1 MSYTINPDSLSS
13 LLYPVSYRSIESS
26 AVIQQQVDV
35 YVGGSLAGS
44 FLAAQTG
51 TSGSSAVFDTNVQ
64 SFLYSDVA
72 PLTGTKTSYF
82 GALDTYSLT
91 NNSDVIKSVFF
102 VSNNQTVSSAGF
114 IVTSTACQFS
124 STGFVIPS
132 QFYGDDNDFNLS
144 DFYQPSANPFK
155 FLTTNNQDR
164 RCNED
169 GNIFLS
175 FVGRGVNAAQFEFW
189 TKSGTSAVT
198 IVDFVNSTANND
210 LYTISIGVANVFGSS
225 AIFHSG
231 NFPNNSSA
239 YSFYEVSVGNYS
251 GSYLQRSEK
260 IQVNIEPNCNDNIDL
275 HWFGKYGGAESYQ
288 FRGLIQDLQ
297 NTNAD
302 IINISQP
309 WSVVSNPRANSYDK
323 TIIKT
328 NQRVNKRK
336 QVKCSIPHEDAVY
349 IASMFYSPE
358 VYIIE
363 NGKYVNVTISN
374 AETLT
379 DNNRATDIE
388 VSFEITYPNKPTAQ
402 L

>member
-13 LLYPVSYRSIESS
+13 LFYPVSYRSIESS
-26 AVIQQQVDV
+26 AVVQQQIDV

-51 TSGSSAVFDTNVQ
+51 TSGSSAVFDTNIQ

-72 PLTGTKTSYF
+72 PLTGSKTSLF
-82 GALDTYSLT
+82 GTLDLYSLT
-91 NNSDVIKSVFF
+91 TNTDVIKSVFC
-102 VSNNQTVSSAGF
+102 VSKNQTVSSAGF
-114 IVTSTACQFS
+114 LVTSTASQFS

-132 QFYGDDNDFNLS
+132 QFYGDENNFNLNDFYS
-144 DFYQPSANPFK
+144 PSANPFR

-164 RCNED
+164 RCNDD

-175 FVGRGVNAAQFEFW
+175 FIGKGANAAQFEFW
-189 TKSGTSAVT
+189 TKAGSSAVT

-210 LYTISIGVANVFGSS
+210 LYTLSIGVANVFGSS

-239 YSFYEVSVGNYS
+239 YSFYEVSVGNYT
-251 GSYLQRSEK
+251 GSYSRLSEK
-260 IQVNIEPNCNDNIDL
+260 IQVNIEPNCKDNIDL

-297 NTNAD
+297 NANAD

-309 WSVVSNPRANSYDK
+309 WNVAASPRANSFDK

-336 QVKCSIPHEDAVY
+336 QVKCNIPHEDAIY
-349 IASMFYSPE
+349 ISSMFYSPE

>member
-13 LLYPVSYRSIESS
+13 LLYPVSYRSLEPS
-26 AVIQQQVDV
+26 AVVQQQIDV

-51 TSGSSAVFDTNVQ
+51 TSGSSAVFDTNIQ

-72 PLTGTKTSYF
+72 PVTGIKTSFF
-82 GALDTYSLT
+82 GTLDTYSLT
-91 NNSDVIKSVFF
+91 TNTDVIKSVYT
-102 VSNNQTVSSAGF
+102 VAKNQTVSTAGF
-114 IVTSTACQFS
+114 LVTSTAGQNS
-124 STGFVIPS
+124 ATAFVIPS
-132 QFYGDDNDFNLS
+132 QFYENEFDLN
-144 DFYQPSANPFK
+144 DFYQPSANPFR

-164 RCNED
+164 RCNDD

-175 FVGRGVNAAQFEFW
+175 FVGKGVNAGRIVF
-189 TKSGTSAVT
+189 TDNGGTTAET
-198 IVDFVNSTANND
+198 IIDFVNSSANND
-210 LYTISIGVANVFGSS
+210 LYSLSVGVANIFGSS
-225 AIFHSG
+225 AIFHAG
-231 NFPNNSSA
+231 NFPASPTA
-239 YSFYEVSVGNYS
+239 YNYYSVSVGYYD
-251 GSYLQRSEK
+251 GSYTARSEV
-260 IQVNIEPNCNDNIDL
+260 IDINIEPTCNNNIDL

-288 FRGLIQDLQ
+288 FRGLIIDLQ
-297 NTNAD
+297 NANAD

-309 WSVVSNPRANSYDK
+309 WSVVSNPRANSFDK

-349 IASMFYSPE
+349 VASMFYSPE

-363 NGKYVNVTISN
+363 NGKYVNVSISN
-374 AETLT
+374 GDIVT
-379 DNNRATDIE
+379 DNNRTTDIE
-388 VSFEITYPNKPTAQ
+388 LSFEITYPNKPTAQ

>member
-13 LLYPVSYRSIESS
+13 LLYPVSYRSIEPS
-26 AVIQQQVDV
+26 AVVQQQIDV

-72 PLTGTKTSYF
+72 PVTGTKTSFF
-82 GALDTYSLT
+82 GTLDTYSLT
-91 NNSDVIKSVFF
+91 TNTDVIKSVYA
-102 VSNNQTVSSAGF
+102 VSKNQTVSSAGF
-114 IVTSTACQFS
+114 LVTSTASQTS
-124 STGFVIPS
+124 STAYVIPS
-132 QFYGDDNDFNLS
+132 QFYENEFDLN

-155 FLTTNNQDR
+155 FLSTNNQDR
-164 RCNED
+164 RCNDD

-175 FVGRGVNAAQFEFW
+175 FIGKGVNAGQFEFW

-198 IVDFVNSTANND
+198 IVDFVNATANND
-210 LYTISIGVANVFGSS
+210 LYTISVGVANIFGSS
-225 AIFHSG
+225 AVFHSG
-231 NFPNNSSA
+231 NFPSNSSA
-239 YSFYEVSVGNYS
+239 YSFYKVSVGTYS
-251 GSYLQRSEK
+251 GSYTRLSEK

-297 NTNAD
+297 NANAD

-309 WSVVSNPRANSYDK
+309 WNVAASPRANSFDK

-328 NQRVNKRK
+328 NQRVNNRK
-336 QVKCSIPHEDAVY
+336 QVKCNIPHEDAVY

>member
-1 MSYTINPDSLSS
+1 MSYTINPDTLSS
-13 LLYPVSYRSIESS
+13 LLYPVSYRSIEPS
-26 AVIQQQVDV
+26 AVVQQQIDV

-51 TSGSSAVFDTNVQ
+51 TSGSSAVFDTNIQ

-72 PLTGTKTSYF
+72 PLTGSKTSFF
-82 GALDTYSLT
+82 GTLDLYSRTT
-91 NNSDVIKSVFF
+91 NTDVIKSVFC
-102 VSNNQTVSSAGF
+102 VSKNQTVSSAGF
-114 IVTSTACQFS
+114 LVTSTASQNS
-124 STGFVIPS
+124 STAYVIPS

-144 DFYQPSANPFK
+144 DFYQPSANPFR

-210 LYTISIGVANVFGSS
+210 LYTISMGVANVFGSS
-225 AIFHSG
+225 AVFHSG
-231 NFPNNSSA
+231 NFPVSPSA
-239 YSFYEVSVGNYS
+239 YSYYEVSVGTYS
-251 GSYLQRSEK
+251 GSYSQLSEK

-288 FRGLIQDLQ
+288 FRGLIADLQ
-297 NTNAD
+297 TANAD

-309 WSVVSNPRANSYDK
+309 WNVAASPRANSYDK

-336 QVKCSIPHEDAVY
+336 QVKCNIPHEDAVY

-388 VSFEITYPNKPTAQ
+388 VNFEITYPNKPTAQ

>member
-1 MSYTINPDSLSS
+1 MSYTINPDTLSS
-13 LLYPVSYRSIESS
+13 LLYPVSYRSIEPS
-26 AVIQQQVDV
+26 AVVQQQIDV

-72 PLTGTKTSYF
+72 PVTGSKTSFF
-82 GALDTYSLT
+82 GTLNDYSLT
-91 NNSDVIKSVFF
+91 TNTDVIKSVYT
-102 VSNNQTVSSAGF
+102 VAKNQTVSSAGF
-114 IVTSTACQFS
+114 LITSTASQTS
-124 STGFVIPS
+124 STAFVIPS
-132 QFYGDDNDFNLS
+132 QFYENEFDLNDFYS
-144 DFYQPSANPFK
+144 PSANPFK

-175 FVGRGVNAAQFEFW
+175 FVGKGVNAAQFEFW
-189 TKSGTSAVT
+189 TKAGSSAVT

-210 LYTISIGVANVFGSS
+210 LYSLSIGVANIFGSS

-231 NFPNNSSA
+231 NFPDNSSA
-239 YSFYEVSVGNYS
+239 YSFYEVSVGNYT
-251 GSYLQRSEK
+251 GSYSQLSEK

-297 NTNAD
+297 NANAD

-309 WSVVSNPRANSYDK
+309 WNVAASPRANSFDK

-336 QVKCSIPHEDAVY
+336 QVKCNIPHEDAVY

-363 NGKYVNVTISN
+363 NGKYVNVSISN
-374 AETLT
+374 GDIVT
-379 DNNRATDIE
+379 DNNRTTDIE
-388 VSFEITYPNKPTAQ
+388 LSFEITYPNKPTAQ

>member
-1 MSYTINPDSLSS
+1 MSYTINPDTLSS
-13 LLYPVSYRSIESS
+13 LLYPVSYRSLESS
-26 AVIQQQVDV
+26 AVVQQQVDV
-35 YVGGSLAGS
+35 YVGGSFAGS

-72 PLTGTKTSYF
+72 PLTGSKTSFF
-82 GALDTYSLT
+82 GTLDTYSLT
-91 NNSDVIKSVFF
+91 NNTDVIKSVFC
-102 VSNNQTVSSAGF
+102 VSKNQTVSSAGF
-114 IVTSTACQFS
+114 LVTSTASQFS

-132 QFYGDDNDFNLS
+132 QFYENEFDLN

-164 RCNED
+164 RCNDD

-175 FVGRGVNAAQFEFW
+175 FIGKGVNAAQFEFW
-189 TKSGTSAVT
+189 TKSGSSAVT
-198 IVDFVNSTANND
+198 IVDFVNSTGNND
-210 LYTISIGVANVFGSS
+210 LYSLSIGVANVFGSS
-225 AIFHSG
+225 AVFHSG
-231 NFPNNSSA
+231 NFPTNSSA

-251 GSYLQRSEK
+251 GSYLQLSEK
-260 IQVNIEPNCNDNIDL
+260 IQVNIEPNCSDNIDL

-297 NTNAD
+297 NANAD

-309 WSVVSNPRANSYDK
+309 WNVAASPRANSFDK

-336 QVKCSIPHEDAVY
+336 QVKCSIPHEDALY
-349 IASMFYSPE
+349 ISSLFYSPE

-379 DNNRATDIE
+379 DNNRTTDIE

>member
-1 MSYTINPDSLSS
+1 MSYTINPDILSS
-13 LLYPVSYRSIESS
+13 LLYPVSYRSIEPS
-26 AVIQQQVDV
+26 AVVQQQVDV

-51 TSGSSAVFDTNVQ
+51 TSGSSAVFDTNIQ

-72 PLTGTKTSYF
+72 PLTGAKTSFF
-82 GALDTYSLT
+82 GALNTYSLT
-91 NNSDVIKSVFF
+91 NNTDVIKSVFC
-102 VSNNQTVSSAGF
+102 VSKNQTVSSAGF
-114 IVTSTACQFS
+114 LVTSTASQFS

-164 RCNED
+164 RCNEN

-175 FVGRGVNAAQFEFW
+175 FIGKGVNAAQFEFW

-210 LYTISIGVANVFGSS
+210 LYSLSIGVANVYGST
-225 AIFHSG
+225 AVFHSG
-231 NFPNNSSA
+231 NFPLSSSA
-239 YSFYEVSVGNYS
+239 YSFYEVSVGTYS
-251 GSYLQRSEK
+251 GSYIQRSEK

-288 FRGLIQDLQ
+288 FRGLIVDLQ
-297 NTNAD
+297 NANAD
-302 IINISQP
+302 IINVSQP
-309 WSVVSNPRANSYDK
+309 WSVVTSPRANSYDK

-336 QVKCSIPHEDAVY
+336 QVKCSIPHEDALY

-379 DNNRATDIE
+379 DNNRTTDIE

>member
-13 LLYPVSYRSIESS
+13 LLYPVSYRSIEPS
-26 AVIQQQVDV
+26 AVVQQQIDV

-72 PLTGTKTSYF
+72 PVTGTKTSFF
-82 GALDTYSLT
+82 GTLDTYSLT
-91 NNSDVIKSVFF
+91 TNTDVIKSVYA
-102 VSNNQTVSSAGF
+102 VSKNQTVSSAGF
-114 IVTSTACQFS
+114 LVTSTASQNS
-124 STGFVIPS
+124 STAYVIPS
-132 QFYGDDNDFNLS
+132 QFYGDDNDYNLS
-144 DFYQPSANPFK
+144 DFYQPSANPFR

-164 RCNED
+164 RCNDD

-175 FVGRGVNAAQFEFW
+175 FVGKGVNSAQFEFW

-198 IVDFVNSTANND
+198 VVDFVNSTANND
-210 LYTISIGVANVFGSS
+210 LYSLSIGVANIFGSS
-225 AIFHSG
+225 AVFHSG
-231 NFPNNSSA
+231 NFPVSPSA
-239 YSFYEVSVGNYS
+239 YSYYEVSVGVYT
-251 GSYLQRSEK
+251 GTYTRLSEK
-260 IQVNIEPNCNDNIDL
+260 IQVNIEPNCSDNIDL

-297 NTNAD
+297 NANAD

-309 WSVVSNPRANSYDK
+309 WNVAASPRANSFDK

-336 QVKCSIPHEDAVY
+336 QVKCNIPHEDAVY
-349 IASMFYSPE
+349 VASMFYSPE

>member
-13 LLYPVSYRSIESS
+13 LLYPVSYRSIEPS
-26 AVIQQQVDV
+26 AVVQQQIDV

-51 TSGSSAVFDTNVQ
+51 TSGSSAVFDTNIQ

-72 PLTGTKTSYF
+72 PLTGAKTSFF
-82 GALDTYSLT
+82 GTLDIYSLT
-91 NNSDVIKSVFF
+91 TNTDVIKSVYA
-102 VSNNQTVSSAGF
+102 VSKNQTVSTAGF
-114 IVTSTACQFS
+114 LVTSTASQNS
-124 STGFVIPS
+124 STAYVIPS

-175 FVGRGVNAAQFEFW
+175 FIGKGVNAAQFEFW

-210 LYTISIGVANVFGSS
+210 LYSISIGVANVFGST
-225 AIFHSG
+225 AVFHGG
-231 NFPNNSSA
+231 NFPLSSSA
-239 YSFYEVSVGNYS
+239 YSFYEISVGYYS
-251 GSYLQRSEK
+251 GAFTRLSEK

-288 FRGLIQDLQ
+288 FRGLIIDLQ
-297 NTNAD
+297 NANAD

-309 WSVVSNPRANSYDK
+309 WSVVSSPRANSYNK

-336 QVKCSIPHEDAVY
+336 QVKCNIPHEDILY
-349 IASMFYSPE
+349 IVSLFYSPE

-363 NGKYVNVTISN
+363 NGKYVNVSISN
-374 AETLT
+374 GDLVT
-379 DNNRATDIE
+379 DNNRTTDIE
-388 VSFEITYPNKPTAQ
+388 LSFEITYPNKPTAQ

>member
-1 MSYTINPDSLSS
+1 MSYTINPDTLSS
-13 LLYPVSYRSIESS
+13 LLYPVSYRSLEPS
-26 AVIQQQVDV
+26 AVVQQQVDV

-72 PLTGTKTSYF
+72 PVTGTKTSFF
-82 GALDTYSLT
+82 GTLDAYSLT
-91 NNSDVIKSVFF
+91 TNTDVIKSVFC
-102 VSNNQTVSSAGF
+102 VSKNQTVSSAGF
-114 IVTSTACQFS
+114 LVTSTATQNS
-124 STGFVIPS
+124 ATAFVIPS
-132 QFYGDDNDFNLS
+132 QFYANEFDLN

-175 FVGRGVNAAQFEFW
+175 FVGKGVNAGRFLFY
-189 TKSGTSAVT
+189 TKSGSSAET
-198 IVDFVNSTANND
+198 IVDFVVSSANND
-210 LYTISIGVANVFGSS
+210 LYSLSVGAANIFGSS
-225 AIFHSG
+225 AIFHMG
-231 NFPNNSSA
+231 NFPASSSA
-239 YSFYEVSVGNYS
+239 YNYYSVSVGSYD
-251 GSYLQRSEK
+251 GSYTQRSES
-260 IQVNIEPNCNDNIDL
+260 IDIFIEPNCNDNVDL

-297 NTNAD
+297 NANAD

-309 WSVVSNPRANSYDK
+309 WNVAASPRANSYDK

-336 QVKCSIPHEDAVY
+336 QVKCNIPHEDILY
-349 IASMFYSPE
+349 IVSLFYSPE

-363 NGKYVNVTISN
+363 NGKYVNVSISN
-374 AETLT
+374 GDIVT
-379 DNNRATDIE
+379 DNNRTTDIE
-388 VSFEITYPNKPTAQ
+388 LSFEITYPNKPTAQ

>member
-1 MSYTINPDSLSS
+1 MSYTINPDILSS
-13 LLYPVSYRSIESS
+13 LLYPVSYRSIEPS
-26 AVIQQQVDV
+26 AVVQQQIDV

-72 PLTGTKTSYF
+72 PLTGSKTSFF
-82 GALDTYSLT
+82 GTLNLYSRT
-91 NNSDVIKSVFF
+91 NNTDVIKSVFC
-102 VSNNQTVSSAGF
+102 VSKNQTVSSAGF
-114 IVTSTACQFS
+114 LVTSTATQTS
-124 STGFVIPS
+124 TTGFVIPS
-132 QFYGDDNDFNLS
+132 QFYGDENNFNLNDFYS
-144 DFYQPSANPFK
+144 PSANPFK

-164 RCNED
+164 QCNEN

-175 FVGRGVNAAQFEFW
+175 FIGKGVNAAQFEFW

-198 IVDFVNSTANND
+198 IVDLVNSTANND
-210 LYTISIGVANVFGSS
+210 LYSLSIGVANIFGSS
-225 AIFHSG
+225 AVFHSG
-231 NFPNNSSA
+231 NFPLSSSA
-239 YSFYEVSVGNYS
+239 YSFYEVSVGAYS
-251 GSYLQRSEK
+251 GSFTRLSEK
-260 IQVNIEPNCNDNIDL
+260 IQVNIEPNCSDNIDL

-288 FRGLIQDLQ
+288 FRGLIVDLQ
-297 NTNAD
+297 NANAD

-309 WSVVSNPRANSYDK
+309 WNVVSNPRANSFDK

-328 NQRVNKRK
+328 NQKVNKRK
-336 QVKCSIPHEDAVY
+336 QVKCSIPHEDALY
-349 IASMFYSPE
+349 ISSMFYSPE

>member
-1 MSYTINPDSLSS
+1 MSYTINPDRLSS
-13 LLYPVSYRSIESS
+13 LLYPVSYRSIEPS
-26 AVIQQQVDV
+26 AVIQQQIDV

-72 PLTGTKTSYF
+72 PVTGTKTSFF
-82 GALDTYSLT
+82 GTLDTYSLT
-91 NNSDVIKSVFF
+91 NNTDVIKSVYT
-102 VSNNQTVSSAGF
+102 VAKNQTVSSAGF
-114 IVTSTACQFS
+114 LITSTASQNS
-124 STGFVIPS
+124 STAYVIPS

-144 DFYQPSANPFK
+144 DFYQPSANPFR

-164 RCNED
+164 RCNDD

-175 FVGRGVNAAQFEFW
+175 FVGRGVNSAQFEFW
-189 TKSGTSAVT
+189 TKSGSSAVT
-198 IVDFVNSTANND
+198 IVDFVNATANND
-210 LYTISIGVANVFGSS
+210 LYTISIGVANIFGSS
-225 AIFHSG
+225 AVFHSG
-231 NFPNNSSA
+231 NFPINSTA
-239 YSFYEVSVGNYS
+239 YSFYEVSVGNYT
-251 GSYLQRSEK
+251 GSYERRSEK

-297 NTNAD
+297 TANAD

-309 WSVVSNPRANSYDK
+309 WNVAASPRANSYDK

-336 QVKCSIPHEDAVY
+336 QVKCNIPHEDAVY
-349 IASMFYSPE
+349 ISSMFYSPE

-388 VSFEITYPNKPTAQ
+388 VNFEITYPNKPTAQ

>member
-1 MSYTINPDSLSS
+1 MSYTINPDTLSS
-13 LLYPVSYRSIESS
+13 LLYPVSYRSIEPS
-26 AVIQQQVDV
+26 AVVQQQVDV

-72 PLTGTKTSYF
+72 PLTGSKTSFF
-82 GALDTYSLT
+82 GTLDTYSLT
-91 NNSDVIKSVFF
+91 NNTDVIKSVFC
-102 VSNNQTVSSAGF
+102 VSKNQTVSSAGF
-114 IVTSTACQFS
+114 LETSTATQTS
-124 STGFVIPS
+124 TTGFVIPS
-132 QFYGDDNDFNLS
+132 QFYGDENNFNLNDFYS
-144 DFYQPSANPFK
+144 PSANPFR

-164 RCNED
+164 RCNDD

-175 FVGRGVNAAQFEFW
+175 FIGKGVNAAQFEFW
-189 TKSGTSAVT
+189 TKSGSSAVT

-210 LYTISIGVANVFGSS
+210 LYSLSIGVANVFGSS

-231 NFPNNSSA
+231 NFPTHSSA
-239 YSFYEVSVGNYS
+239 YSFYEISVGNYT
-251 GSYLQRSEK
+251 GSYSRLSEK
-260 IQVNIEPNCNDNIDL
+260 IQVNIEPNCSDNIDL
-275 HWFGKYGGAESYQ
+275 HWFGKYGGAETYQ

-297 NTNAD
+297 NANAD

-309 WSVVSNPRANSYDK
+309 WNVAASPRANSFDK

-336 QVKCSIPHEDAVY
+336 QVKCNIPHEDALY
-349 IASMFYSPE
+349 ISSLFYSPE

-379 DNNRATDIE
+379 NNNRATDIE

>member
-1 MSYTINPDSLSS
+1 MSYTINPDTLSS
-13 LLYPVSYRSIESS
+13 LLYPVSYRSIEPS
-26 AVIQQQVDV
+26 AVVQQQIDV

-44 FLAAQTG
+44 FFAAQTG

-72 PLTGTKTSYF
+72 PLTGSKTSFF
-82 GALDTYSLT
+82 GTLDTYSLT
-91 NNSDVIKSVFF
+91 TNTDVIKSVYA
-102 VSNNQTVSSAGF
+102 VAKNQTESTAGF
-114 IVTSTACQFS
+114 LVTSTAGQNS
-124 STGFVIPS
+124 ATAFVIPS
-132 QFYGDDNDFNLS
+132 QFYENEFDLN
-144 DFYQPSANPFK
+144 DFYQPSANPFR

-164 RCNED
+164 RCNDD

-175 FVGRGVNAAQFEFW
+175 FVGKGVNAAQFEFW
-189 TKSGTSAVT
+189 TKSGSSAVT
-198 IVDFVNSTANND
+198 IVDFVNSSANND
-210 LYTISIGVANVFGSS
+210 LYSLSVGVANIFGSS

-231 NFPNNSSA
+231 NFPDNSSA
-239 YSFYEVSVGNYS
+239 YSFYEVSVGAYS
-251 GSYLQRSEK
+251 GSFTRLSEK

-288 FRGLIQDLQ
+288 FRGLIIDLQ
-297 NTNAD
+297 NANAD

-309 WSVVSNPRANSYDK
+309 WSVVSNPRANSFDK

-336 QVKCSIPHEDAVY
+336 QIKCNVPHEDILY
-349 IASMFYSPE
+349 IVSLFYSPE

-363 NGKYVNVTISN
+363 NGKYVNVSISN
-374 AETLT
+374 GDIVT
-379 DNNRATDIE
+379 DNNRTTDIE
-388 VSFEITYPNKPTAQ
+388 LSFEITYPNKPIAQ

>member
-1 MSYTINPDSLSS
+1 MSYTINPDTLSS
-13 LLYPVSYRSIESS
+13 LLYPVSYRSIEPS
-26 AVIQQQVDV
+26 AVVQQQIDV

-72 PLTGTKTSYF
+72 PVTGSKTSFF
-82 GALDTYSLT
+82 GTLNAYSLT
-91 NNSDVIKSVFF
+91 TNTDVIKSVYT
-102 VSNNQTVSSAGF
+102 VAKNQTVSSAGF
-114 IVTSTACQFS
+114 LITSTASQTS
-124 STGFVIPS
+124 STAYVIPS
-132 QFYGDDNDFNLS
+132 QFYENEFDLNDFYS
-144 DFYQPSANPFK
+144 PSANPFK
-155 FLTTNNQDR
+155 FLITNNQDR
-164 RCNED
+164 RCNDD

-175 FVGRGVNAAQFEFW
+175 FVGKGVNAAQFEFW
-189 TKSGTSAVT
+189 TKSGSSAVT

-210 LYTISIGVANVFGSS
+210 LYSLSVGVANIFGSS

-231 NFPNNSSA
+231 NFPDNSTA
-239 YSFYEVSVGNYS
+239 YSFYEVSVGSYS
-251 GSYLQRSEK
+251 GSFTRLSEK

-288 FRGLIQDLQ
+288 FRGLIVDLQ
-297 NTNAD
+297 NANAD

-309 WSVVSNPRANSYDK
+309 WNVAASPRANSFDK

-336 QVKCSIPHEDAVY
+336 QVKCNIPHEDAVY

-388 VSFEITYPNKPTAQ
+388 LSFEITYSNKPTAQ

>member
-1 MSYTINPDSLSS
+1 MSYTINPDILSS
-13 LLYPVSYRSIESS
+13 LLYPVSYRSIEPS
-26 AVIQQQVDV
+26 AVVQQQVDV

-72 PLTGTKTSYF
+72 PLTGAKTSFF
-82 GALDTYSLT
+82 GTLDTYSLT
-91 NNSDVIKSVFF
+91 TNTDVIKSVFC
-102 VSNNQTVSSAGF
+102 VSKNQTVSSAGF
-114 IVTSTACQFS
+114 LVTSTASQFS

-132 QFYGDDNDFNLS
+132 QFYGDENDFNLS
-144 DFYQPSANPFK
+144 DFYSPSANPFR

-164 RCNED
+164 RCNDD

-175 FVGRGVNAAQFEFW
+175 FIGKGINAAQFEFW
-189 TKSGTSAVT
+189 TKSGSSAVT

-210 LYTISIGVANVFGSS
+210 LYSLSIGVANVFGSS
-225 AIFHSG
+225 AVFHSG
-231 NFPNNSSA
+231 NFPTHSSA
-239 YSFYEVSVGNYS
+239 YSFYEVSVGNYT
-251 GSYLQRSEK
+251 GSYSRLSEK

-288 FRGLIQDLQ
+288 FRGLIIDLQ
-297 NTNAD
+297 NANAD

-309 WSVVSNPRANSYDK
+309 WNVAASPRANSFDK

-349 IASMFYSPE
+349 ISSMFYSPE

-388 VSFEITYPNKPTAQ
+388 VNFEITYPNKPTAQ

>member
-1 MSYTINPDSLSS
+1 MSYTINPDVLSS
-13 LLYPVSYRSIESS
+13 LLYPVSYRSIEPS

-51 TSGSSAVFDTNVQ
+51 TSGSSAVFDTNIQ

-72 PLTGTKTSYF
+72 PLTGSKTSIF
-82 GALDTYSLT
+82 GTIDLYSRTT
-91 NNSDVIKSVFF
+91 NTDVIKSVFC
-102 VSNNQTVSSAGF
+102 VSKNQTVSSAGF
-114 IVTSTACQFS
+114 LVTSTASQNS
-124 STGFVIPS
+124 STAYVIPS

-144 DFYQPSANPFK
+144 DFYQPSANPFR

-164 RCNED
+164 RCND
-169 GNIFLS
+169 NGNIFLS
-175 FVGRGVNAAQFEFW
+175 FIGKGVNAAQFEFW

-198 IVDFVNSTANND
+198 IVDLVNSTANND
-210 LYTISIGVANVFGSS
+210 LYSISIGVANVYGST
-225 AIFHSG
+225 AVFHSG
-231 NFPNNSSA
+231 NFPLSSSA
-239 YSFYEVSVGNYS
+239 YSFYEISVGSYS
-251 GSYLQRSEK
+251 GSFTRLSEK

-288 FRGLIQDLQ
+288 FRGLIVDLQ
-297 NTNAD
+297 NANAD
-302 IINISQP
+302 IINVSQP
-309 WSVVSNPRANSYDK
+309 WSVVSNPRANSFDK

-349 IASMFYSPE
+349 ISSMFYSPE

>member
-1 MSYTINPDSLSS
+1 MSYTINPDTLSS
-13 LLYPVSYRSIESS
+13 LLYPVSYRSIEPS
-26 AVIQQQVDV
+26 AVVQQQVDV

-72 PLTGTKTSYF
+72 PLTGSKTSFF
-82 GALDTYSLT
+82 GTLDAYSLT
-91 NNSDVIKSVFF
+91 TNTDVIKSVFC
-102 VSNNQTVSSAGF
+102 VSKNQTVSSAGF
-114 IVTSTACQFS
+114 LVTSTASQFS

-164 RCNED
+164 RCNDD

-175 FVGRGVNAAQFEFW
+175 FVGKGVNAAQFEFW
-189 TKSGTSAVT
+189 TKSGSSAVT

-210 LYTISIGVANVFGSS
+210 LYSLSIGVANVFGSS
-225 AIFHSG
+225 AVFHSG
-231 NFPNNSSA
+231 NFPTHSSA
-239 YSFYEVSVGNYS
+239 YSFYEVSVGNYT
-251 GSYLQRSEK
+251 GSYSRLSEK
-260 IQVNIEPNCNDNIDL
+260 IQVNIEPNCSDNIDL

-288 FRGLIQDLQ
+288 FRGLIVDLQ
-297 NTNAD
+297 NANAD

-309 WSVVSNPRANSYDK
+309 WNVAASPRANSYDK

-336 QVKCSIPHEDAVY
+336 QVKCNVPHEDILY
-349 IASMFYSPE
+349 IVSLFYSPE

-374 AETLT
+374 GDIVT
-379 DNNRATDIE
+379 DNNRTTDIE
-388 VSFEITYPNKPTAQ
+388 LSFEITYPNKPTAQ

>member
-1 MSYTINPDSLSS
+1 MSYTINPDTLSS
-13 LLYPVSYRSIESS
+13 LLYPVSYRSIEPS
-26 AVIQQQVDV
+26 AVVQQQIDV

-72 PLTGTKTSYF
+72 PVTGTKTSFF
-82 GALDTYSLT
+82 GTLDTYSLT
-91 NNSDVIKSVFF
+91 TNTDVMKSVYT
-102 VSNNQTVSSAGF
+102 VSKNQTVSSAGF
-114 IVTSTACQFS
+114 LVTSTASQN
-124 STGFVIPS
+124 STTAYVIPS
-132 QFYGDDNDFNLS
+132 QFYENEFDLN
-144 DFYQPSANPFK
+144 DFYQPSANPFR

-164 RCNED
+164 RCNDD

-175 FVGRGVNAAQFEFW
+175 FVGKGVNSAQFEFW
-189 TKSGTSAVT
+189 TKSGSSAVT
-198 IVDFVNSTANND
+198 IVNFANSTANND
-210 LYTISIGVANVFGSS
+210 LYSLSIGVANIFGSS

-231 NFPNNSSA
+231 SFPVNSTA
-239 YSFYEVSVGNYS
+239 YSFYEVSVGTYS
-251 GSYLQRSEK
+251 GSYSRLSEK

-288 FRGLIQDLQ
+288 FRGLIVDLQ
-297 NTNAD
+297 NANAD

-309 WSVVSNPRANSYDK
+309 WNVAASPRANSFDK

-336 QVKCSIPHEDAVY
+336 QVKCSVPHEDAVY
-349 IASMFYSPE
+349 ISSMFYSPE

-363 NGKYVNVTISN
+363 NGKYVNVSISN
-374 AETLT
+374 GDIVT
-379 DNNRATDIE
+379 DNNRTTDIE
-388 VSFEITYPNKPTAQ
+388 LSFEITYPNKPTAQ

>member
-1 MSYTINPDSLSS
+1 MSYTINPDTLSS
-13 LLYPVSYRSIESS
+13 LLYPVSYRSIEPS
-26 AVIQQQVDV
+26 AVVQQQVDV

-72 PLTGTKTSYF
+72 PLTGSKTSFF
-82 GALDTYSLT
+82 GTLDSYSLT
-91 NNSDVIKSVFF
+91 TNTDVIKSVFC
-102 VSNNQTVSSAGF
+102 VSKNQTVSSAGF
-114 IVTSTACQFS
+114 LETSTATQTS
-124 STGFVIPS
+124 TTGFVIPS
-132 QFYGDDNDFNLS
+132 QFYGDENNFNLNDFYS
-144 DFYQPSANPFK
+144 PSANPFR

-164 RCNED
+164 RCNDD

-175 FVGRGVNAAQFEFW
+175 FIGKGVNAAQFEFW
-189 TKSGTSAVT
+189 TNSGTSAVT

-210 LYTISIGVANVFGSS
+210 LYSISIGVANVFGSS

-231 NFPNNSSA
+231 NFPTHSSA
-239 YSFYEVSVGNYS
+239 YSFYEVSVGNYT
-251 GSYLQRSEK
+251 GSYLRLSEK
-260 IQVNIEPNCNDNIDL
+260 IQVNIEPNCSDNIDL

-297 NTNAD
+297 NANAD

-309 WSVVSNPRANSYDK
+309 WNVVASPRANSYDK

-336 QVKCSIPHEDAVY
+336 QVKCSIPHEDALY
-349 IASMFYSPE
+349 ISSLFYSPE

-388 VSFEITYPNKPTAQ
+388 VNFEITYPNKPTAQ

>member
-1 MSYTINPDSLSS
+1 MSYTINPDTLSS
-13 LLYPVSYRSIESS
+13 LLYPVSYRSIEPS
-26 AVIQQQVDV
+26 AVVQQQIDV

-72 PLTGTKTSYF
+72 PVTGSKTSFF
-82 GALDTYSLT
+82 GTLDTYSLT
-91 NNSDVIKSVFF
+91 NNTDVIKSVYT
-102 VSNNQTVSSAGF
+102 VAKNQTVSSAGF
-114 IVTSTACQFS
+114 LITSTASQTS
-124 STGFVIPS
+124 STAFVIPS
-132 QFYGDDNDFNLS
+132 QFYENEFDLNDFYS
-144 DFYQPSANPFK
+144 PSANPFK

-164 RCNED
+164 RCNDD

-175 FVGRGVNAAQFEFW
+175 FVGKGVNAAQFEFW
-189 TKSGTSAVT
+189 TKSGSSAVT

-210 LYTISIGVANVFGSS
+210 LYSLSVGVANIFGSS

-231 NFPNNSSA
+231 NFPDNSSA

-251 GSYLQRSEK
+251 GSFTRLSEK

-297 NTNAD
+297 NANAD

-309 WSVVSNPRANSYDK
+309 WNVAASPRANSFDK

-336 QVKCSIPHEDAVY
+336 QVKCNIPHEDAVY

-388 VSFEITYPNKPTAQ
+388 LSFEITYPNKPTAQ

>member
-1 MSYTINPDSLSS
+1 MSYTINPDVLSS
-13 LLYPVSYRSIESS
+13 LLYPVSYRSIEAS
-26 AVIQQQVDV
+26 AVVQQQVDV

-51 TSGSSAVFDTNVQ
+51 TSGSSAVFDTNIQ

-72 PLTGTKTSYF
+72 PLTGAKTSIF
-82 GALDTYSLT
+82 GTLYAYSLT
-91 NNSDVIKSVFF
+91 TNTDVIKSVFC
-102 VSNNQTVSSAGF
+102 VSKNQTVSSAGF
-114 IVTSTACQFS
+114 LVTSTASQNS
-124 STGFVIPS
+124 STAYVIPS

-144 DFYQPSANPFK
+144 DFYQPSANPFR

-164 RCNED
+164 RCNDD

-175 FVGRGVNAAQFEFW
+175 FVGRGVNAAEFEFW

-198 IVDFVNSTANND
+198 IVDLVNSTANND
-210 LYTISIGVANVFGSS
+210 LYSLSIGVANVFGSS

-231 NFPNNSSA
+231 NFPLSSSA
-239 YSFYEVSVGNYS
+239 YSFYEIGVGSYS
-251 GSYLQRSEK
+251 GSYIQRSEK

-288 FRGLIQDLQ
+288 FRGLIVDLQ
-297 NTNAD
+297 NANAD
-302 IINISQP
+302 IINVSQP
-309 WSVVSNPRANSYDK
+309 WSVASNPRANSYDK

-336 QVKCSIPHEDAVY
+336 QVKCNVPHEDALY
-349 IASMFYSPE
+349 ISSMFYSPE

>member
-1 MSYTINPDSLSS
+1 MSYTINPDTLSS
-13 LLYPVSYRSIESS
+13 LLYPVSYRSIEPS
-26 AVIQQQVDV
+26 AVVQQQIDV

-51 TSGSSAVFDTNVQ
+51 TSGSSAVFDTNIQ

-72 PLTGTKTSYF
+72 PLTGAKTSFF
-82 GALDTYSLT
+82 GTLDTYSLT
-91 NNSDVIKSVFF
+91 NNTDVIKSVYT
-102 VSNNQTVSSAGF
+102 VAKNQTVSSAGF
-114 IVTSTACQFS
+114 LVTSTASQNS
-124 STGFVIPS
+124 STAFVIPS
-132 QFYGDDNDFNLS
+132 QFYENEFDLN
-144 DFYQPSANPFK
+144 DFYQPSANPFR

-164 RCNED
+164 RCNDD

-175 FVGRGVNAAQFEFW
+175 FVGKGVNAGRIVF
-189 TKSGTSAVT
+189 TDNGGTTAET
-198 IVDFVNSTANND
+198 IIDFVNSSANND
-210 LYTISIGVANVFGSS
+210 LYSLSVGVANIFGST
-225 AIFHSG
+225 AVFHAG
-231 NFPNNSSA
+231 NFPTSPTA
-239 YSFYEVSVGNYS
+239 YNYYSVSVGYYD
-251 GSYLQRSEK
+251 GSYTARSEV
-260 IQVNIEPNCNDNIDL
+260 IDINIEPTCNDNIDL

-288 FRGLIQDLQ
+288 FRGLIIDLQ
-297 NTNAD
+297 NANAD

-309 WSVVSNPRANSYDK
+309 WNVAANPRANSFDK

-336 QVKCSIPHEDAVY
+336 QIKCNIPHEDAVY

-363 NGKYVNVTISN
+363 NGKYVNITISN
-374 AETLT
+374 GETFT

>member
-13 LLYPVSYRSIESS
+13 LLYPVSYRSIEPS
-26 AVIQQQVDV
+26 AVVQQQIDV

-51 TSGSSAVFDTNVQ
+51 TIGSSAVFDTNIQ

-72 PLTGTKTSYF
+72 PVTGIKTSIF
-82 GALDTYSLT
+82 GTLGLYSRT
-91 NNSDVIKSVFF
+91 NNTDVMKSVYC
-102 VSNNQTVSSAGF
+102 VAKNQNVSSAGF
-114 IVTSTACQFS
+114 LVTSTASQNS
-124 STGFVIPS
+124 STAFVIPS

-164 RCNED
+164 RCND
-169 GNIFLS
+169 NGNIFLS

-189 TKSGTSAVT
+189 TKSGSSAVT
-198 IVDFVNSTANND
+198 VVDFVNSTANND

-225 AIFHSG
+225 AVFHSG
-231 NFPNNSSA
+231 NFPLSSSA
-239 YSFYEVSVGNYS
+239 YSFYEVSVGVYT
-251 GSYLQRSEK
+251 GTYTRLSEK
-260 IQVNIEPNCNDNIDL
+260 IQINIEPNCNDNIDL

-297 NTNAD
+297 TANAD

-309 WSVVSNPRANSYDK
+309 WSVVTNPRANSYDK

-336 QVKCSIPHEDAVY
+336 QVKCNIPHEDALY
-349 IASMFYSPE
+349 ISSMFYSPE

-363 NGKYVNVTISN
+363 GGKYVNVSISN
-374 AETLT
+374 AEILT
-379 DNNRATDIE
+379 DNNRSTDIE
-388 VSFEITYPNKPTAQ
+388 VSFEITYANKPTAQ

>member
-1 MSYTINPDSLSS
+1 MSYTINPDTLSS
-13 LLYPVSYRSIESS
+13 LLYPVSYRSIEPS
-26 AVIQQQVDV
+26 AVVQQQIDV

-72 PLTGTKTSYF
+72 PVTGLKTSFF
-82 GALDTYSLT
+82 GTLDTYSLT
-91 NNSDVIKSVFF
+91 NNTDVIKSVYT
-102 VSNNQTVSSAGF
+102 VAKNQTVSSAGF
-114 IVTSTACQFS
+114 LITSTAGQNS
-124 STGFVIPS
+124 ATAFVIPS
-132 QFYGDDNDFNLS
+132 QFYENEFDLN

-164 RCNED
+164 RCNDD

-175 FVGRGVNAAQFEFW
+175 FVGKGVNAGRFLFY
-189 TKSGTSAVT
+189 TKSGSSAET
-198 IVDFVNSTANND
+198 IVDFVISSANND
-210 LYTISIGVANVFGSS
+210 LYSLSVGAANVFGSS
-225 AIFHSG
+225 AIFHMG
-231 NFPNNSSA
+231 NFPVSSSA
-239 YSFYEVSVGNYS
+239 YDYYSVSVGYYD
-251 GSYLQRSEK
+251 GSYTQHSES
-260 IQVNIEPNCNDNIDL
+260 IDIFLEPNCNDNIDL

-297 NTNAD
+297 NANAD

-309 WSVVSNPRANSYDK
+309 WNVSASPRANSFDK

-336 QVKCSIPHEDAVY
+336 QVKCSVPHEDILY
-349 IASMFYSPE
+349 IVSLFYSPE

-363 NGKYVNVTISN
+363 NGKYVNVSISN
-374 AETLT
+374 GDIVT
-379 DNNRATDIE
+379 DNNRTTDIE
-388 VSFEITYPNKPTAQ
+388 LSFEITYPNKPTAQ

>member
-13 LLYPVSYRSIESS
+13 LLYPVSYRSIEPS
-26 AVIQQQVDV
+26 AVVQQQIDV

-51 TSGSSAVFDTNVQ
+51 TSGSSAVFDTNIQ

-72 PLTGTKTSYF
+72 PVTGTKTSFF
-82 GALDTYSLT
+82 GTLDLYSRTT
-91 NNSDVIKSVFF
+91 NTDVIKSVFC
-102 VSNNQTVSSAGF
+102 VSKNQTVSSAGF
-114 IVTSTACQFS
+114 LITSTASQNS
-124 STGFVIPS
+124 STAYVIPS

-144 DFYQPSANPFK
+144 DFYQPSANPFR

-164 RCNED
+164 RCNDD

-175 FVGRGVNAAQFEFW
+175 FVGKGVNSAQFEFW

-210 LYTISIGVANVFGSS
+210 LYTLSIGVANVFGSS

-239 YSFYEVSVGNYS
+239 YSFYEVSVGNYT
-251 GSYLQRSEK
+251 GSYSRLSEK

-297 NTNAD
+297 NANAD

-349 IASMFYSPE
+349 VASMFYSPE

>member
-26 AVIQQQVDV
+26 AVVQQQIDV
-35 YVGGSLAGS
+35 YVGGSIAGS
-44 FLAAQTG
+44 FLAVQTG

-72 PLTGTKTSYF
+72 PVTGTKTSFF
-82 GALDTYSLT
+82 GTLDLYSKTT
-91 NNSDVIKSVFF
+91 NTDVMKSVYC
-102 VSNNQTVSSAGF
+102 VAKNQTVSSAGF
-114 IVTSTACQFS
+114 LVTSTASQNS
-124 STGFVIPS
+124 STAYVIPS

-144 DFYQPSANPFK
+144 DFYQPSANPFR

-175 FVGRGVNAAQFEFW
+175 FVGKGVNSAQFEFY
-189 TKSGTSAVT
+189 TKAGSSAVT

-210 LYTISIGVANVFGSS
+210 LYSFSIGVANIFGSS
-225 AIFHSG
+225 AVFHSG
-231 NFPNNSSA
+231 NFPISSSA
-239 YSFYEVSVGNYS
+239 YSFYEVSVGVYT
-251 GSYLQRSEK
+251 GVYTRLSEK

-297 NTNAD
+297 TANAD

-309 WSVVSNPRANSYDK
+309 WSLISNPRANSYDK

-328 NQRVNKRK
+328 NQRVNKKK
-336 QVKCSIPHEDAVY
+336 QVKCNIPHEDAVY
-349 IASMFYSPE
+349 VASMFYSPE

-374 AETLT
+374 GETLT
-379 DNNRATDIE
+379 DNNRTTDIE